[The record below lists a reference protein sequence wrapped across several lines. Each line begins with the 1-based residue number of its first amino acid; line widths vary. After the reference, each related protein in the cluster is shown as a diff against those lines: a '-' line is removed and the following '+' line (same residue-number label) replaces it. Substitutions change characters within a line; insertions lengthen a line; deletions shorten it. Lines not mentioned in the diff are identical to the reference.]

1 MALCNPRYNLSTI
14 RMQLLTLAFVLMS
27 GSALVSAE
35 EPTAAHQQLMKD
47 IGGLN
52 GKIRKGEDVAGNAKL
67 LAAAGKQVEAFWG
80 KRSEIG
86 LKTSQEMI
94 SGANEMATAAAA
106 NNADGIAAA
115 GKKVGGSCRGCHD
128 QHREKVAENVYKIK

>member
-1 MALCNPRYNLSTI
+1 
-14 RMQLLTLAFVLMS
+14 MQLLALAFVLMS
-27 GSALVSAE
+27 GAALVSAE
-35 EPTAAHQQLMKD
+35 EPTPAHQNLMKD

-52 GKIRKGEDVAGNAKL
+52 GKIRKGEDVPANAKL

-86 LKTSQEMI
+86 LKSSQELI
-94 SGANEMATAAAA
+94 AGANEMATAAAN
-106 NNADGIAAA
+106 NNAEGVAAA
-115 GKKVGGSCRGCHD
+115 GKKVGGSCRSCHD

>member
-1 MALCNPRYNLSTI
+1 
-14 RMQLLTLAFVLMS
+14 MQLLTLAFVLMS
-27 GSALVSAE
+27 GPALVSAE

-86 LKTSQEMI
+86 LKTSQELI
-94 SGANEMATAAAA
+94 TGANEMAAAAAA

>member
-1 MALCNPRYNLSTI
+1 M

-27 GSALVSAE
+27 GPALVSAE
-35 EPTAAHQQLMKD
+35 EPTPEHQKLMKD

-52 GKIRKGEDVAGNAKL
+52 GKIRKGEDVEGSAKL

-86 LKTSQEMI
+86 LKSSQELQA
-94 SGANEMATAAAA
+94 GANEMAVAAAA
-106 NNADGIAAA
+106 SNADGVAAA
-115 GKKVGGSCRGCHD
+115 GKKVGGSCRSCHD